1 MISRRMAGRLGNW
14 SLNLLLIAVGLV
26 MLSPF
31 LWVVSNS
38 LLAYGDALSLPP
50 VWIPTHGITLDNFR
64 SVFQSIPFGL
74 LVWNSVKI
82 ATIVTV
88 GSLTTSTL
96 AAYAF
101 ARMRFPGRD
110 LVFVMFLAALMVP
123 QQVTVIPIFI
133 ILRRLHLLD
142 THAGVFLPALINVFG
157 IFLLRQFFMAIPREL
172 EEAARMDGAGH
183 LRILWEIILP
193 LAGPAL
199 GALAI
204 FIFQASWN
212 DFFWPNIILFS
223 PEKMTLP
230 VGLVSLQGQYGGGQA
245 VIVLAGLTMLVTP
258 LLVLFLFTQRTLTE
272 SIAMTGLKG

>member
-1 MISRRMAGRLGNW
+1 MISPRTANRIGNW
-14 SLNLLLIAVGLV
+14 SLNLLLIVIGLA

-31 LWVVSNS
+31 LWVVSNA
-38 LLAYGDALSLPP
+38 LLPYGKALSLPP
-50 VWIPTHGITLDNFR
+50 VWIPTSITFENFR
-64 SVFQSIPFGL
+64 EVFKYIPFGL
-74 LVWNSVKI
+74 LVWNSIKI

-88 GSLTTSTL
+88 GSLATSVL

-101 ARMRFPGRD
+101 ARLRFPGRD
-110 LVFVMFLAALMVP
+110 VVFVIFLAALMVP

-133 ILRRLHLLD
+133 ILRKLHLLD

-157 IFLLRQFFMAIPREL
+157 IFLLRQFFAAIPREL

-183 LRILWEIILP
+183 LRVLWQIILP
-193 LAGPAL
+193 LSAPAL

-223 PEKMTLP
+223 PDKMTLP
-230 VGLVSLQGQYGGGQA
+230 VGLVSLQGQYGGGPA
-245 VIVLAGLTMLVTP
+245 VIVLAGLTMLVAP